1 MSESAMSR
9 SSIVY
14 STDQGRMCPQCRQA
28 VSSCQCNAIEKAIVK
43 GDGIVRIARETKGRK
58 GKGVSLVSGL
68 PLDEAGLKKLAA
80 SLKAHC
86 GTGGTIKNGVIEI
99 QGDHRDKLLKF
110 LQDQGYKAKLAG
122 G

>member
-1 MSESAMSR
+1 MSR

-28 VSSCQCNAIEKAIVK
+28 VSLCQCNAIEKSIVK

-58 GKGVSLVSGL
+58 GKGVSLVTGL
-68 PLDEAGLKKLAA
+68 PLDESGLKKLAA